1 MATATVISP
10 QSVDRGSALNGVAFT
25 LTPHIEPETLDTL
38 SLVDLDAKLQHSY
51 EQSLAGEGR
60 AYRDVF
66 DELDRIDK
74 ARMRVYILNVIYNR
88 RDQLSALSEI

>member
-10 QSVDRGSALNGVAFT
+10 QRIDKGSVLDNVAFT
-25 LTPHIEPETLDTL
+25 LAPHIEPETLDTL
-38 SLVDLDAKLQHSY
+38 SSVDLDAKLQHSY

-66 DELDRIDK
+66 DELEGYL
-74 ARMRVYILNVIYNR
+74 M
-88 RDQLSALSEI
+88 